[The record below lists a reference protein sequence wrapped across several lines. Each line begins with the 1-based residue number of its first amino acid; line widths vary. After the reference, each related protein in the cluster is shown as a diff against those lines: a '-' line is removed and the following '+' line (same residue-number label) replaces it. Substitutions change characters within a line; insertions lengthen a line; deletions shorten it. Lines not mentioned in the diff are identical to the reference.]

1 MSLRGLRDAGL
12 GNQSRSADNSWTMPA
27 LTVTETGDRIRLHL
41 GDFARGEGASLQE
54 AADDLICSILRVV
67 MAFRASGFKASR
79 EFHPD
84 FETVDFLYELGEIA
98 AAGGDIR
105 SRVFA

>member
-1 MSLRGLRDAGL
+1 
-12 GNQSRSADNSWTMPA
+12 MPA
-27 LTVTETGDRIRLHL
+27 LSVTETGDRVRLHL

-54 AADDLICSILRVV
+54 AADDLIRSILR
-67 MAFRASGFKASR
+67 AGDGIPLEWLQRRRASL
-79 EFHPD
+79 HPD
-84 FETVDFLYELGEIA
+84 LETMNFLYELGEIA